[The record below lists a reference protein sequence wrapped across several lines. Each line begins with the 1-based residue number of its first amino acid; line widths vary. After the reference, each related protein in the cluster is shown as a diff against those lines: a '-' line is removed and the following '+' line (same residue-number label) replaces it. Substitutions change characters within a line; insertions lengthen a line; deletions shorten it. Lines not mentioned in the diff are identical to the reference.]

1 VTDYPRVSLAPGYTI
16 THHPHAFIEIIP
28 MSPAIPRRVSIGFSL
43 GFAILAVNAL
53 IAYQTIISLREAT
66 RSVED
71 GLQVVELLRSVSS
84 AVADSEA
91 GQRSYIITQRKEY
104 LEDSSEMLR
113 VADRRL
119 NDIRTLVIN
128 HPVELEQ
135 IGSLQS
141 SIAARTAAFEHALEL
156 LKNGDSRA
164 TLKAIS
170 TEESRRN
177 VDDTYELLRQFKA
190 KQGQLFTQ
198 RTRQVQEHSRFSL
211 ATQYIATFFGLAF
224 LGLIYYLV
232 YREITVRRQAEEK
245 LKIVATHDPLTALPN
260 RTLLHE
266 RLSHALA
273 KAQCHGRPLAVLV
286 VDLDRFKHVNDT
298 LGHEAG
304 DTLLQVAAR
313 RLHDCLRETDTMARQ
328 GGDEFVV
335 LMDELSDR
343 DPITRASQ
351 RILDAMVE
359 PFLIEGQEIHV
370 TASIGISV
378 YPEDGRTL
386 LRNADIALYRAKGKG
401 GNSYQFYSAQIDNY
415 SRVRLALESGLRR
428 ALERDELRLHYQPK
442 VHLAAGHICGME
454 ALLRWRHP
462 QMGLIAPDQFIPLA
476 EESGL
481 IRPIGAWV
489 LKTACTQNR
498 QWQRQGVRR
507 FPVAVNLSPRQ
518 FAEES
523 LLDDVKSALAD
534 SGLEGSD
541 LELEITESMVMN
553 DPEQAVN
560 TLRGLKALGI
570 RVAID
575 DFGTGYSSLAYLKR
589 FPIDS
594 VKVDRSF
601 IEDIPQDADSMAI
614 AQAIIAMAHSLRLK
628 VVAEGVETEAQ
639 VTFLRGEGC
648 DEIQGH
654 YFSAARAA
662 SEISGIMGKTLRR
675 GTTVFLSERRRRA
688 SA

>member
-1 VTDYPRVSLAPGYTI
+1 
-16 THHPHAFIEIIP
+16 
-28 MSPAIPRRVSIGFSL
+28 MSPAIPRRVIVGFGL

-53 IAYQTIISLREAT
+53 IAYQTIVSLREAT
-66 RSVED
+66 RSVEE
-71 GLQVVELLRSVSS
+71 GLQVAELLRSVSS
-84 AVADSEA
+84 AVAESEA
-91 GQRSYIITQRKEY
+91 GQRSYIISAKKDY
-104 LEDSSEMLR
+104 LEDSTEVLR

-119 NDIRTLVIN
+119 NDIRALIGN
-128 HPVELEQ
+128 DAAELQ
-135 IGSLQS
+135 KIGSLQS
-141 SIAARTAAFEHALEL
+141 SIAARTAEFEHTLALL
-156 LKNGDSRA
+156 TNGDRRGA
-164 TLKAIS
+164 LKAIS
-170 TEESRRN
+170 TEGSRRN
-177 VDDTYELLRQFKA
+177 LEGTYELFRQFSA
-190 KQGQLFTQ
+190 KQNALFMQ
-198 RTRQVQEHSRFSL
+198 RTRQLQENSHFSL
-211 ATQYIATFFGLAF
+211 ATQHIATFFGLVF

-232 YREITVRRQAEEK
+232 YREITVRRQTEEK
-245 LKIVATHDPLTALPN
+245 LRIVATHDPLTALPN

-273 KAQCHGRPLAVLV
+273 KAQRHGRQLAVLL

-313 RLHDCLRETDTMARQ
+313 RFYDCLRETDTMARQ

-343 DPITRASQ
+343 EPITRVSQ
-351 RILDAMVE
+351 RILDAMVQ
-359 PFLIEGQEIHV
+359 PFVIDGHEIHI
-370 TASIGISV
+370 TASVGISV
-378 YPEDGRTL
+378 YPDDGRTL
-386 LRNADIALYRAKGKG
+386 LRNADIALYRAKEKG
-401 GNSYQFYSAQIDNY
+401 RNNYQFYSAQIDNY
-415 SRVRLALESGLRR
+415 SRERLALESGLRR
-428 ALERDELRLHYQPK
+428 ALERGELTLHYQPK
-442 VHLAAGHICGME
+442 VDLAAGHICGME
-454 ALLRWRHP
+454 ALLRWQHP
-462 QMGLIAPDQFIPLA
+462 QMGLVAPGRFIPIA

-489 LKTACTQNR
+489 LKTACMQNR
-498 QWQRQGVRR
+498 AWQRQGVRR

-523 LLDDVKSALAD
+523 LLDDIKSALAE
-534 SGLEGSD
+534 SGLTASD

-553 DPEQAVN
+553 DPEQAVSI
-560 TLRGLKALGI
+560 LRRLKELGI

-601 IEDIPQDADSMAI
+601 VEDIPEDVNSMAI
-614 AQAIIAMAHSLRLK
+614 AQAVIAMAHSLRLK
-628 VVAEGVETEAQ
+628 VVAEGVESEAQ
-639 VTFLRGEGC
+639 LSFLRGEGC

-654 YFSAARAA
+654 YFSEARAA
-662 SEISGIMGKTLRR
+662 SELSEIMRMTLRR
-675 GTTVFLSERRRRA
+675 GSTISLSERRRKA

>member
-1 VTDYPRVSLAPGYTI
+1 
-16 THHPHAFIEIIP
+16 
-28 MSPAIPRRVSIGFSL
+28 MSPAIPRRVIVGFSL

-53 IAYQTIISLREAT
+53 IAYQTIISLKEAT

-71 GLQVVELLRSVSS
+71 GLQIVELLRSVSA

-91 GQRSYIITQRKEY
+91 GQRSYIISERKEY
-104 LEDSSEMLR
+104 LEDSGELLR
-113 VADRRL
+113 AADRRL
-119 NDIRTLVIN
+119 NDIRPLIGDDAA
-128 HPVELEQ
+128 ELER
-135 IGSLQS
+135 IGLLQS
-141 SIAARTAAFEHALEL
+141 SIAARAAEFEHALEL
-156 LKNGDSRA
+156 LKDADRRA
-164 TLKAIS
+164 ALRAIS

-177 VDDTYELLRQFKA
+177 LDDTYELFRQFRA
-190 KQGQLFTQ
+190 KQGERFIQ
-198 RTRQVQEHSRFSL
+198 RTRQLQEHSRFSL
-211 ATQYIATFFGLAF
+211 ATQSIATFFGLVF

-266 RLSHALA
+266 RLSQVLA
-273 KAQCHGRPLAVLV
+273 RAQRQGRPLAVLL

-313 RLHDCLRETDTMARQ
+313 RFYNCLRETDTMARQ

-335 LMDELSDR
+335 LMDELPDR
-343 DPITRASQ
+343 QPITRVSQ

-359 PFLIEGQEIHV
+359 PFVIEGQEIHL

-378 YPEDGRTL
+378 YPDDGRTV
-386 LRNADIALYRAKGKG
+386 LRNADMALYRAKGKG
-401 GNSYQFYSAQIDNY
+401 GNNYQFYSAQIDNC
-415 SRVRLALESGLRR
+415 SRERLTLESGLRR

-442 VHLAAGHICGME
+442 VDLAAGHVCGME
-454 ALLRWRHP
+454 ALLRWQHP
-462 QMGLIAPDQFIPLA
+462 RMGLIAPDRFIPIA

-481 IRPIGAWV
+481 IRPIGAWA
-489 LKTACTQNR
+489 LKSACMQNR
-498 QWQRQGVRR
+498 AWQRQGMQR

-523 LLDDVKSALAD
+523 LLDDIKSALAD
-534 SGLEGSD
+534 SGLEASD
-541 LELEITESMVMN
+541 LELEITESMVMD

-560 TLRGLKALGI
+560 TLRRLKDLGI

-601 IEDIPQDADSMAI
+601 VEDIPQDVDSMAI

-628 VVAEGVETEAQ
+628 VVAEGVESEAQ
-639 VTFLRGEGC
+639 VSFLRGEGC

-654 YFSAARAA
+654 YFSAARVA
-662 SEISGIMGKTLRR
+662 SEIPGIMRKTLRR
-675 GTTVFLSERRRRA
+675 GTTVFLSERRHRS
-688 SA
+688 SAY

>member
-1 VTDYPRVSLAPGYTI
+1 MHI
-16 THHPHAFIEIIP
+16 TRALHGDHS
-28 MSPAIPRRVSIGFSL
+28 MSPGIPKRVIIGFSL

-53 IAYQTIISLREAT
+53 IAYQTVSSLKQAT
-66 RSVED
+66 RSVEE
-71 GLQVVELLRSVSS
+71 GLQVVELLRGVRS

-91 GQRSYIITQRKEY
+91 GQRSYIISERKEY
-104 LEDSSEMLR
+104 LEHSGELLQ

-119 NDIRTLVIN
+119 NDIRALIGDDA
-128 HPVELEQ
+128 VELKR
-135 IGSLQS
+135 IDSLQS
-141 SIAARTAAFEHALEL
+141 SIAARTAEFWNALEL
-156 LKNGDSRA
+156 LENGDRRA
-164 TLKAIS
+164 ALKAIS

-177 VDDTYELLRQFKA
+177 LDHTYELFRQFRA
-190 KQGQLFTQ
+190 KQGELFMQ
-198 RTRQVQEHSRFSL
+198 RTRQLQEHSRFSL
-211 ATQYIATFFGLAF
+211 ATQYIATFFSLVF

-232 YREITVRRQAEEK
+232 YREITVRRQTEEK

-266 RLSHALA
+266 RLSQALA
-273 KAQCHGRPLAVLV
+273 RAQRHGRPFAVLL
-286 VDLDRFKHVNDT
+286 VDLDRFKHVNDA
-298 LGHEAG
+298 LGHGVG

-313 RLHDCLRETDTMARQ
+313 RIYDCLRETDTMARQ

-343 DPITRASQ
+343 EPITRISK
-351 RILDAMVE
+351 RILDAIVE
-359 PFLIEGQEIHV
+359 PFVLDGQEIHV
-370 TASIGISV
+370 AASIGISV
-378 YPEDGRTL
+378 YPDDGRTL

-401 GNSYQFYSAQIDNY
+401 GNNYQFYSAQIDNY
-415 SRVRLALESGLRR
+415 SRERLALESGLRR

-442 VHLAAGHICGME
+442 VSLAAGHICGME
-454 ALLRWRHP
+454 ALLRWQHP
-462 QMGLIAPDQFIPLA
+462 QMGLVSPDRFIPIA

-489 LKTACTQNR
+489 LKTACMQNR
-498 QWQRQGVRR
+498 AWRRQGMQR
-507 FPVAVNLSPRQ
+507 FPIAVNLSPRQ
-518 FAEES
+518 FGEES
-523 LLDDVKSALAD
+523 LLHDIKSALAD

-560 TLRGLKALGI
+560 TLRRLKELGI

-601 IEDIPQDADSMAI
+601 VDDIPQDVDSMAI

-628 VVAEGVETEAQ
+628 VVAEGVESEVQ
-639 VTFLRGEGC
+639 VSFLRAQGC

-654 YFSAARAA
+654 YFSAARSA
-662 SEISGIMGKTLRR
+662 SEIPGIMRKTLRP
-675 GTTVFLSERRRRA
+675 GNTVFLSERRRRS